1 MRALVVDDQRVNR
14 VVLVRL
20 LTDLGYECHEAVNG
34 EEAVS
39 LYDSCSPDIVLMD
52 VMMPVMD
59 GYEATRQI
67 KERGSER
74 YVPII
79 FLTAKTEDEAL
90 IKCLEC
96 GGDDF
101 LAKPLNP
108 TILKSKINAH
118 TRTQRIHNELWDKS
132 KEIEA
137 LHQTLSNEHETG
149 NHVLSHAL
157 SRNLQHSDNIRSH
170 LVPQST
176 FNGDILLSAAKP
188 FGGLYVFLGDITGH
202 GLAAAIGTIPLSQVF
217 FTMTRKGKS
226 APLIIREMNRSL
238 RSFLPRSMFCA
249 AILMEL
255 DAAGR
260 KVKVWSGGLPLCF
273 HIQPKHSLVTTIPSK
288 HLPLGVI
295 ENESFDVSMQSIN
308 LFEGDSL
315 LMMTDGIPESVDVKG
330 DMFGLDRVEKLVR
343 DALHE
348 PFESLLAEYKS
359 FVGDSEQADD
369 VSLVQVL
376 AKEALPE
383 PLDSSAL
390 NNLPWRTRVKLDSN
404 ILKRADN
411 PTADLLKLIP
421 ERLEFSVFRERIAT
435 VVTELFSNAF
445 EHGLLKLD
453 SKLKNSAEGF
463 SSYYALRQER
473 LAALDSGHIEI
484 EMAFDTLKAPGNL
497 EVNVKDSGSGFHHA
511 DNAVNS
517 GDVNKGG
524 SGSSS
529 QSFGRGMSLISSLCS
544 SVDYNDIG
552 NEVRVFI
559 KLY

>member
-67 KERGSER
+67 KERGGER

-288 HLPLGVI
+288 HLPLGVL

-359 FVGDSEQADD
+359 YVGDSEQADD

-473 LAALDSGHIEI
+473 LAALDFGYIEI
-484 EMAFDTLKAPGNL
+484 EMAFDILKAPGNL
-497 EVNVKDSGSGFHHA
+497 EVNVKDSGSGFHHGG
-511 DNAVNS
+511 NVMNS
-517 GDVNKGG
+517 GDVNNGG
-524 SGSSS
+524 SGASS

-544 SVDYNDIG
+544 SVEYNDIG
-552 NEVRVFI
+552 NEVTVFI

>member
-383 PLDSSAL
+383 SLDSSAL

-473 LAALDSGHIEI
+473 LAALDSGYIEI

-497 EVNVKDSGSGFHHA
+497 EVNVKVSGSGFHHA
-511 DNAVNS
+511 DNVVNS
-517 GDVNKGG
+517 GDVNKGC

-544 SVDYNDIG
+544 SVEYNDIG

>member
-14 VVLVRL
+14 LVLVRL
-20 LTDLGYECHEAVNG
+20 LSELGYECFEATNG
-34 EEAVS
+34 LEALS
-39 LYDSCSPDIVLMD
+39 LFTQCSPDIVLMD

-59 GYEATRQI
+59 GYEATRKI
-67 KERGSER
+67 KECVGDK
-74 YVPII
+74 YIPVI
-79 FLTAKTEDEAL
+79 FLTAKSEDEDL
-90 IKCLEC
+90 IRCLEC

-101 LAKPLNP
+101 LAKPLNS
-108 TILKSKINAH
+108 IMLMSKINAH
-118 TRTQRIHNELWDKS
+118 ARTQRLHNELLGKS
-132 KEIEA
+132 KEIET
-137 LHQTLSNEHETG
+137 LHQTLRTEHETG

-217 FTMTRKGKS
+217 FTMTKKGKS

-249 AILMEL
+249 AVLLEL
-255 DAAGR
+255 DAAG
-260 KVKVWSGGLPLCF
+260 KKAKVWSGGLPLCF
-273 HIQPKHSLVTTIPSK
+273 HIQPKHSSVTTVPSK
-288 HLPLGVI
+288 HLPLGVL
-295 ENESFDVSMQSIN
+295 ENDSFDVSMQSIN

-315 LMMTDGIPESVDVKG
+315 LMMTDGIPESVNDKG
-330 DMFGLDRVEKLVR
+330 EMFGLDRVEKLVR
-343 DALHE
+343 DALRE
-348 PFESLLAEYKS
+348 PFESLLAEYKCY
-359 FVGDSEQADD
+359 VGDSEQADD

-376 AKEALPE
+376 AKEASPE

-390 NNLPWRTRVKLDSN
+390 NNLPWRTRVRLDSN
-404 ILKRADN
+404 TLKCADN
-411 PTADLLKLIP
+411 PAADLLKLIP

-453 SKLKNSAEGF
+453 SQLKNSAEGF
-463 SSYYALRQER
+463 SSYYSLRQER
-473 LAALDSGHIEI
+473 LASLNSGFIEI
-484 EMAFDTLKAPGNL
+484 EIAFDALKSPNTL
-497 EVNVKDSGSGFHHA
+497 EVYVKDSGDGFNHSVGA
-511 DNAVNS
+511 KNQARIYRET
-517 GDVNKGG
+517 G
-524 SGSSS
+524 SK
-529 QSFGRGMSLISSLCS
+529 SFGRGISLITSLCS
-544 SVDYNDIG
+544 SVEYNDVG
-552 NEVRVFI
+552 NAVRAFV

>member
-67 KERGSER
+67 KERGGER

-118 TRTQRIHNELWDKS
+118 TRTQRIHNELWEKS

-157 SRNLQHSDNIRSH
+157 SRNLQHSDNIRSY

-288 HLPLGVI
+288 HLPLGVL

-315 LMMTDGIPESVDVKG
+315 LMMTDGIPESIDIKG
-330 DMFGLDRVEKLVR
+330 DMFGLDRVDKLVR
-343 DALHE
+343 DALNE
-348 PFESLLAEYKS
+348 PFESLLVEYKS
-359 FVGDSEQADD
+359 YVGDSEQADD

-383 PLDSSAL
+383 PLDSNAL

-445 EHGLLKLD
+445 EHGLLQLD

-484 EMAFDTLKAPGNL
+484 EMAFDIVKSPRNL
-497 EVNVKDSGSGFHHA
+497 EVSVKDSGSGFSHGG
-511 DNAVNS
+511 NAMN
-517 GDVNKGG
+517 GGGVNKGG

-544 SVDYNDIG
+544 SVEYNDIG
-552 NEVRVFI
+552 NEVTVFI